1 MHDDK
6 NVINK
11 VVCIYYAVV
20 HAWCA
25 LVCARVCVYPCVSIE
40 NQAVEFCLPT
50 SFLLP
55 AAGTDN
61 VTI

>member
-1 MHDDK
+1 MCACVRVSVCMHD
-6 NVINK
+6 
-11 VVCIYYAVV
+11 V
-20 HAWCA
+20 HLCVH
-25 LVCARVCVYPCVSIE
+25 VCARVCVYPCVSIE
-40 NQAVEFCLPT
+40 NQAVEFYLPT